1 MVNLE
6 EARMRMSYEI
16 AVYREQL
23 SMLRREME
31 RISMTAI
38 DIANA
43 AQAVE
48 GVMPQ
53 RVLVPVGG
61 GTYVKAN
68 VNDTRVLVPV
78 GAEFIVEMGQE
89 EAAVELRRRAEAT
102 KQAITRLNEEFERIT
117 GKLREVTTS
126 LQGVEQQALLH
137 KQVEAGVKEDYI

>member
-1 MVNLE
+1 MASLE
-6 EARMRMSYEI
+6 ETRMRMSYEI

-23 SMLRREME
+23 TMLRREME

-43 AQAVE
+43 AQTVE
-48 GVMPQ
+48 GAKPQ

-61 GTYVKAN
+61 GAYVKAN

-78 GAEFIVEMGQE
+78 GAEFIVEMGKE

-126 LQGVEQQALLH
+126 LQGVEQQAQLH
-137 KQVEAGVKEDYI
+137 RQVEAGVKEDYI